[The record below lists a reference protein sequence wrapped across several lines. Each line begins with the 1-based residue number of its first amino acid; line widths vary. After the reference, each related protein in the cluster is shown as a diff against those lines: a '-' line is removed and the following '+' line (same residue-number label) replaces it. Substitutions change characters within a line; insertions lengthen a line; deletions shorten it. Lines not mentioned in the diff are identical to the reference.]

1 MAEDRRIV
9 IKAGDEVI
17 EEPVV
22 VSEPETVE
30 VVEPTVEPGVEPVT
44 VPVAEPEPTPEAVRE
59 QQLREAAE
67 FAERVERGEVPGAL
81 RPTEPGAP
89 VMDIFGPEYWK
100 SLEDVKGKLTI
111 AEQITAYESYL
122 ADLAAKADEGGYT
135 LSGKPLTPELAE
147 QTLRAFAGHGPRPRL
162 AAAQPPTAHTHA
174 SIASVRNSP
183 TRKLAGS

>member
-1 MAEDRRIV
+1 MNDRRIV

-67 FAERVERGEVPGAL
+67 FAERVERGEVP
-81 RPTEPGAP
+81 
-89 VMDIFGPEYWK
+89 
-100 SLEDVKGKLTI
+100 
-111 AEQITAYESYL
+111 
-122 ADLAAKADEGGYT
+122 
-135 LSGKPLTPELAE
+135 
-147 QTLRAFAGHGPRPRL
+147 
-162 AAAQPPTAHTHA
+162 
-174 SIASVRNSP
+174 
-183 TRKLAGS
+183 